1 MSLPRRRFLKFSAFL
16 TLGIMGACRNQTS
29 PEQPNYDCRWVN
41 HSKGKTCVPRSPQ
54 RILLLGST
62 ALESALAMGVN
73 PLASQTDVLPHLQD
87 RLDGITILG
96 WPLNLEKVTA
106 LNPDLI
112 IGSAD
117 GEEAQTYELLS
128 QIAPTVL
135 ADLDTSGD
143 WKQMVRFVGEVLGQ
157 PEAAKGVLDK
167 YDQRIDQFKREMKV
181 RAENLEISV
190 IRLYPEKITLYQKDS
205 FIGRILD
212 DAGLKRPPSQ
222 QLSADQALA
231 FADNPIQTS
240 ISKELLEKADGDV
253 IFVITYSYHKQRE
266 RELKTRLEKLKTD
279 PLWSR
284 LEAVQ
289 RDGEHRVYPVGSHWI
304 VSGALAA
311 HAVIDDLFRYLI
323 KEKS

>member
-1 MSLPRRRFLKFSAFL
+1 
-16 TLGIMGACRNQTS
+16 
-29 PEQPNYDCRWVN
+29 
-41 HSKGKTCVPRSPQ
+41 
-54 RILLLGST
+54 
-62 ALESALAMGVN
+62 MGVQ

-87 RLDGITILG
+87 RLEGITILG
-96 WPLNLEKVTA
+96 WPLNLEKVTL

-117 GEEAQTYELLS
+117 GDQTQTYELLS

-135 ADLDTSGD
+135 ADLETSGD

-157 PEAAKGVLDK
+157 PQAATAVLEK
-167 YDQRIDQFKREMKV
+167 YDRRIDQFKQKMEE
-181 RAENLEISV
+181 RAQNLEISV

-231 FADNPIQTS
+231 FANNPIQVS

-253 IFVITYSYHKQRE
+253 IFVITYSYQEQQE
-266 RELKTRLEKLKTD
+266 RAIKTRLENLKTD

-289 RDGEHRVYPVGSHWI
+289 RDRVYPVGSHWI
-304 VSGALAA
+304 VSGPLAA
-311 HAVIDDLFRYLI
+311 HAAIDDLFRYLV
-323 KEKS
+323 EEDLS

>member
-1 MSLPRRRFLKFSAFL
+1 M
-16 TLGIMGACRNQTS
+16 GI
-29 PEQPNYDCRWVN
+29 
-41 HSKGKTCVPRSPQ
+41 K
-54 RILLLGST
+54 
-62 ALESALAMGVN
+62 

-87 RLDGITILG
+87 RLEGITILG

-117 GEEAQTYELLS
+117 GEETQTYDLLS

-135 ADLDTSGD
+135 ADLEISGD
-143 WKQMVRFVGEVLGQ
+143 WKQMVRFVGEVLGE
-157 PEAAKGVLDK
+157 PAAATEVLNN
-167 YDQRIDQFKREMKV
+167 YDQRIDQLKQKMEA
-181 RAENLEISV
+181 RAQNLEISV

-231 FADNPIQTS
+231 AADNPIQVS

-253 IFVITYSYHKQRE
+253 IFVVTYSYHKQRE
-266 RELKTRLEKLKTD
+266 RELKTRMENLKTD
-279 PLWSR
+279 PLWSH

-289 RDGEHRVYPVGSHWI
+289 RDRVYPVGSHWI
-304 VSGALAA
+304 VSGPLAA
-311 HAVIDDLFRYLI
+311 NAVIDDLFHYLI
-323 KEKS
+323 EEESSQ